1 MLGHY
6 RFVLYY
12 LMLPERIEGWPTRAR
27 ATGTRRTGN
36 VEGALKG
43 ANGSDASASSWRTTR
58 SHPHINNL
66 HSSGTR
72 VFSAFDLGRGKR
84 IRLCYK
90 VCTTP
95 IIRSSTRT
103 YTFSTERPLLLC
115 RRLVVRVDV
124 TVYRQQGRYRGRMPV
139 LTWPP
144 RDSRAC
150 EKGDLVSIHG
160 ISQS

>member
-1 MLGHY
+1 M
-6 RFVLYY
+6 
-12 LMLPERIEGWPTRAR
+12 EGR
-27 ATGTRRTGN
+27 
-36 VEGALKG
+36 VEGAF
-43 ANGSDASASSWRTTR
+43 ASDASASSWRTAR

-72 VFSAFDLGRGKR
+72 VVSAFRLSRAAKR

-103 YTFSTERPLLLC
+103 YTFSTESPLLLC

-124 TVYRQQGRYRGRMPV
+124 TVYCQRSRYRGRMPV

-150 EKGDLVSIHG
+150 EESDLVSIHG
-160 ISQS
+160 ISQSQAVLLTKHLPSRQPGSICIHNASER